1 MIFIKKSIGY
11 NLNAYYQSV
20 VCVSLMSLQ
29 KVHLKTEEK
38 NYVTWTVE
46 APSAVCDDS
55 KLCGAEDSLEGRD
68 AIAIQSDLGRLE
80 RWHCANLVE
89 LNKAK
94 SKVLHLGQGN
104 PKHTYRL
111 IRDWIKSSFEEKNLG
126 VLEYWLR
133 RNSG

>member
-1 MIFIKKSIGY
+1 M
-11 NLNAYYQSV
+11 
-20 VCVSLMSLQ
+20 
-29 KVHLKTEEK
+29 
-38 NYVTWTVE
+38 E

-55 KLCGAEDSLEGRD
+55 KLCSAEDSLEGRD

-89 LNKAK
+89 INKAK
-94 SKVLHLGQGN
+94 SKVLHVGQGN
-104 PKHTYRL
+104 PKHTCRL
-111 IRDWIKSSFEEKNLG
+111 IREWIKSSFEEKNLG